1 MINRVIKVPKV
12 ARVTKVARDF
22 SDSKD
27 SSALKS
33 FRGPSG
39 FNGVDI
45 VALLEQMLGW
55 NMKKRT
61 SLRFFFS
68 KI

>member
-1 MINRVIKVPKV
+1 MIIRVIKVTKV
-12 ARVTKVARDF
+12 AKVARD
-22 SDSKD
+22 SKD
-27 SSALKS
+27 PRVLKS